1 MIYVHIPLCRSFCTY
16 CGFYSE
22 LCSGGQEEKTV
33 DALVRE
39 ISEEEIPL
47 QENTIYIGGGTPSVL
62 PPFLLERIVAVC
74 REKVSQA
81 PWTEFTIEANP
92 DDIVRGGREYVAAL
106 KGLGVTRVSM
116 GAQSF
121 SDDILRWMN
130 RRHSAADTA
139 EAVRLLREGGIENIS
154 IDLIFGISHLS
165 DNVLEESL
173 HRALNL
179 GVQHISCYQ
188 LSVEE
193 GSALEKMVDDGRY
206 VEASEDFC
214 RGQYELISE
223 KLRSAGFH
231 HYEISNFALPG
242 FEARHN
248 SAYWRHVPYVGIGPG
263 AHSLLKTADGGWMRR
278 WNNPDLDGYV
288 RRGAERGCEILSPE
302 QVIEEDIMLGLRT
315 SGGVD
320 AALLEGNS
328 RAEALLGEGRM
339 ELECSRIRIPEKFFF
354 ISDSIIRDII

>member
-22 LCSGGQEEKTV
+22 LCSDGLEKKTV
-33 DALVRE
+33 DALVKE
-39 ISEEEIPL
+39 ISGEEISH
-47 QENTIYIGGGTPSVL
+47 ENNTIYIGGGTPSVL
-62 PPFLLERIVAVC
+62 PPSFLERIVRAC
-74 REKVSQA
+74 EGPE
-81 PWTEFTIEANP
+81 PWTEFTVEANP
-92 DDIVRGGREYVAAL
+92 DDIVRKGPQYVADL
-106 KGLGVTRVSM
+106 RRLGVNRVSL

-130 RRHSAADTA
+130 RRHSAADTV
-139 EAVRLLREGGIENIS
+139 EAVRLLREGGVENIS

-165 DNVLEESL
+165 DTVLEESL
-173 HRALNL
+173 LRALGL

-193 GSALEKMVDDGRY
+193 GSALAKMADDGRY
-206 VEASEDFC
+206 TEAPDELC

-223 KLRSAGFH
+223 MLHKAGYH

-242 FEARHN
+242 FEAQHN
-248 SAYWRHVPYVGIGPG
+248 SAYWHHVPYIGFGPG
-263 AHSLLKTADGGWMRR
+263 AHSLLKTPDGRWMRR
-278 WNNPDLDGYV
+278 WNSADLDGYIS
-288 RRGAERGCEILSPE
+288 RGAERDLEILSDA
-302 QVIEEDIMLGLRT
+302 QVLEEDIMLGLRT

-320 AALLEGNS
+320 AALLEGNP
-328 RAEALLGEGRM
+328 RAQRLLDEGR
-339 ELECSRIRIPEKFFF
+339 LERKCSKIRIPEKFFF